1 MIAFLLCIAVL
12 AVFLILP
19 GFVLALAARFRLLP
33 ALALGAPITTGIL
46 AVLGQVL
53 AWLHIPWNLQVIGP
67 ILVFLMAAVCS
78 KGVYTRQRQSR
89 AGHAVIA
96 QTPEPPQ
103 RPESSAASVSR
114 TGFVISLVLAL
125 VAVGII
131 QLLPFVQTLPIL
143 ASPSQSFDAMFH
155 YSSVRAVAQDG
166 TAAWRGAVD
175 TLYPGRHGVYYPA
188 QWATLLSLFVPY
200 ATPTLLSNAL
210 LMALTATV
218 WPLGVALLAQ
228 YAFGQRHPSV
238 PLAVLLSPWPLVF
251 PYYLGV
257 LQSLYPFILAVM
269 WWPLAL
275 WVILRSADVLASWHA
290 GAVPDVTFFRLWG
303 RFFPQTVLGALVVFA
318 TIQAHPSTFGF
329 LCLAVFACLL
339 NAVVKRQLQP
349 WWWLGVVFAALAGGL
364 VVPFGLARLGIGAR
378 ATQAGDN
385 LETLRA
391 LGAMMGLSQ
400 IYQDPWWL
408 PLPLGLLSL
417 LGLVWYTV
425 KRRDLRLVTI
435 VAGVLVL
442 VVATKVPLGPLSIL
456 TGLWYGAY
464 DRIGSGIAIFL
475 PVFAAGAV
483 GELAVTLSR
492 ALTSRVNPSRV
503 FAARVGVAS
512 LTMVL
517 LTGLTLAPI
526 APRFY
531 PDRVLLASIAFVP
544 GSQFHPPWV
553 SNEEFTAMSNLQL
566 PQESL
571 VIGDPSAG
579 EGLLYAV
586 TGIPT
591 YYLQLSG
598 SAFDENRKYLAGHF
612 REIGTNPQVCAIIR
626 QEHIT
631 HYYAD
636 ATGVS
641 DGDFTYPG
649 LHNVDVTSGFTPV
662 AQLGE
667 ATVYKIEACGANSAA
682 MK

>member
-1 MIAFLLCIAVL
+1 MIAQM
-12 AVFLILP
+12 P
-19 GFVLALAARFRLLP
+19 ARP
-33 ALALGAPITTGIL
+33 
-46 AVLGQVL
+46 V
-53 AWLHIPWNLQVIGP
+53 
-67 ILVFLMAAVCS
+67 
-78 KGVYTRQRQSR
+78 
-89 AGHAVIA
+89 
-96 QTPEPPQ
+96 
-103 RPESSAASVSR
+103 SSDASVSR
-114 TGFVISLVLAL
+114 VWFVISLVLAL
-125 VAVGII
+125 VATGII
-131 QLLPFVQTLPIL
+131 QLLPFVQTLPMP

-155 YSSVRAVAQDG
+155 YSSVRVVAEGGD
-166 TAAWRGAVD
+166 AAWKGALD
-175 TLYPGRHGVYYPA
+175 SLYPGRQGAYYPA

-210 LMALTATV
+210 LMALTLTA

-257 LQSLYPFILAVM
+257 LQSLYPYILAVM

-275 WVILRSADVLASWHA
+275 WVVLRSVDTLATWHA
-290 GAVPDVTFFRLWG
+290 GEAPDVTLSRLWE
-303 RFFPQTVLGALVVFA
+303 RFFPKTVLGVLVVFA
-318 TIQAHPSTFGF
+318 AIHAHPSIFGF

-339 NAVVKRQLQP
+339 NAVVKRQLKP
-349 WWWLGVVFAALAGGL
+349 WWWLGVVLAALAGGL
-364 VVPFGLARLGIGAR
+364 VVPFGLTRLGIGAR

-391 LGAMMGLSQ
+391 LAAMLGLSQ

-417 LGLVWYTV
+417 LGLFWYTA
-425 KRRDLRLVTI
+425 KCRDLRLVTI
-435 VAGVLVL
+435 IAGILVL
-442 VVATKVPLGPLSIL
+442 VAATKVPLGPLSIL
-456 TGLWYGAY
+456 TSLWYGAY
-464 DRIGSGIAIFL
+464 DRIGSGIAVFL
-475 PVFAAGAV
+475 PVFAAGGV
-483 GELAVTLSR
+483 GELAVVLSR
-492 ALTSRVNPSRV
+492 AVPSRV
-503 FAARVGVAS
+503 LAARVGVAS

-517 LTGLTLAPI
+517 LTGLAAAPI

-531 PDRVLLASIAFVP
+531 PDRVLLATIAFVP
-544 GSQFHPPWV
+544 GSQFHAPWV
-553 SNEEFTAMSNLQL
+553 SSEEFSAMSNLQL
-566 PQESL
+566 PQDSL

-598 SAFDENRKYLAGHF
+598 SAFDENRKYLADHF
-612 REIGTNPQVCAIIR
+612 REIGTNPKVCAIIR
-626 QEHIT
+626 QERIT

-641 DGDFTYPG
+641 AGDFTYPG
-649 LHNVDVTSGFTPV
+649 LHNVDVTRGFTPV

-667 ATVYKIEACGANSAA
+667 ATVYKIEACESNQPR
-682 MK
+682 

>member
-1 MIAFLLCIAVL
+1 MTAFLLCIAVL

-19 GFVLALAARFRLLP
+19 GFLLALAARFRLLP
-33 ALALGAPITTGIL
+33 ALALGAPITAGIL
-46 AVLGQVL
+46 AVFGQVL
-53 AWLHIPWNLQVIGP
+53 AWLHIPWNLQVVGP
-67 ILVFLMAAVCS
+67 FLVFLVAAVWS
-78 KGVYTRQRQSR
+78 KRMYSLRHQPRG
-89 AGHAVIA
+89 GHAMIA
-96 QTPEPPQ
+96 QMPA
-103 RPESSAASVSR
+103 RPVSPDASASR
-114 TGFVISLVLAL
+114 VWFVISLVLAL
-125 VAVGII
+125 VAAGII
-131 QLLPFVQTLPIL
+131 QLLPFVQTLPMP

-155 YSSVRAVAQDG
+155 YSSVRVVAEGGD
-166 TAAWRGAVD
+166 AAWKGALD
-175 TLYPGRHGVYYPA
+175 SLYPGRQGAYYPA

-210 LMALTATV
+210 LMALTLTA

-257 LQSLYPFILAVM
+257 LQSLYPYILAVM

-275 WVILRSADVLASWHA
+275 WVILRSADTLATWHA
-290 GAVPDVTFFRLWG
+290 GEAPDVTLSRLWE
-303 RFFPQTVLGALVVFA
+303 RFFPKTVLGVLVVFA
-318 TIQAHPSTFGF
+318 AVHAHPSIFGF

-339 NAVVKRQLQP
+339 NAVVKRQLKP
-349 WWWLGVVFAALAGGL
+349 WWWLGVVLAALAGGL
-364 VVPFGLARLGIGAR
+364 VVPFGLTRLGIGAR

-391 LGAMMGLSQ
+391 LAAMLGLSQ

-417 LGLVWYTV
+417 LGLFWYTA
-425 KRRDLRLVTI
+425 KCRDLRLVTI
-435 VAGVLVL
+435 IAGILVL
-442 VVATKVPLGPLSIL
+442 VAATKVPLGPLSIL
-456 TGLWYGAY
+456 TSLWYGAY
-464 DRIGSGIAIFL
+464 DRIGSGIAVLL
-475 PVFAAGAV
+475 PVFAAGGV
-483 GELAVTLSR
+483 GELAVFLSR
-492 ALTSRVNPSRV
+492 AVPSRV
-503 FAARVGVAS
+503 LAARVGVAS
-512 LTMVL
+512 LATVV
-517 LTGLTLAPI
+517 LTGLVAAPI

-531 PDRVLLASIAFVP
+531 PDRVLLATIAFVP
-544 GSQFHPPWV
+544 GSQFHAPWV
-553 SNEEFTAMSNLQL
+553 SSEEFSAMSNLQL
-566 PQESL
+566 PQDSL

-598 SAFDENRKYLAGHF
+598 SAFDENRKYLADHF
-612 REIGTNPQVCAIIR
+612 REIGTNPKVCAIIR
-626 QEHIT
+626 QERIT

-641 DGDFTYPG
+641 AGDFTYPG
-649 LHNVDVTSGFTPV
+649 LHNVDVTRGFTPV

-667 ATVYKIEACGANSAA
+667 ATVYKIEACESNQPR
-682 MK
+682 

>member
-1 MIAFLLCIAVL
+1 MTAFLLCIAVL

-19 GFVLALAARFRLLP
+19 GFLLALAARFRLLP
-33 ALALGAPITTGIL
+33 ALALGAPITAGIL
-46 AVLGQVL
+46 AVFGQVL
-53 AWLHIPWNLQVIGP
+53 AWLHIPWNLQVVGP
-67 ILVFLMAAVCS
+67 FLVFLVAAVWS
-78 KGVYTRQRQSR
+78 KRMYSLRHQPRG
-89 AGHAVIA
+89 GHAMIA
-96 QTPEPPQ
+96 QMPA
-103 RPESSAASVSR
+103 RPVSSDASASR
-114 TGFVISLVLAL
+114 VWFVISLVLAL
-125 VAVGII
+125 VAAGII
-131 QLLPFVQTLPIL
+131 QLLPFVQTLPMP

-155 YSSVRAVAQDG
+155 YSSVRVVAEGGD
-166 TAAWRGAVD
+166 AAWKGALD
-175 TLYPGRHGVYYPA
+175 LLYPGRQGAYYPA

-210 LMALTATV
+210 LMALTLTA

-251 PYYLGV
+251 PCYLGV
-257 LQSLYPFILAVM
+257 LQSLYPYILAVM

-275 WVILRSADVLASWHA
+275 WVVLRSVDTLATWHA
-290 GAVPDVTFFRLWG
+290 GEAPDVTLSRLWE
-303 RFFPQTVLGALVVFA
+303 RFFPKTVLGVLVVFA
-318 TIQAHPSTFGF
+318 AVHAHPSIFGF

-339 NAVVKRQLQP
+339 NAVVKRQLKP
-349 WWWLGVVFAALAGGL
+349 WWWLGVVLAALAGGL
-364 VVPFGLARLGIGAR
+364 VVPFGLTRLGIGAR

-391 LGAMMGLSQ
+391 LAAMLGLSQ

-417 LGLVWYTV
+417 LGLFWYTA
-425 KRRDLRLVTI
+425 KCRDLRLVTVI
-435 VAGVLVL
+435 AGILVL
-442 VVATKVPLGPLSIL
+442 VAATKVPLGPLSIL
-456 TGLWYGAY
+456 TSLWYGAY
-464 DRIGSGIAIFL
+464 DRIGSGIAVFL

-483 GELAVTLSR
+483 GELAVVLSR
-492 ALTSRVNPSRV
+492 AVPSRV
-503 FAARVGVAS
+503 LAARVGVAS

-517 LTGLTLAPI
+517 LTGLAAAPI

-531 PDRVLLASIAFVP
+531 PDRVLLATIAFVP
-544 GSQFHPPWV
+544 GSQFHAPWV
-553 SNEEFTAMSNLQL
+553 SSEEFSAMSNLQL
-566 PQESL
+566 PQDSL

-586 TGIPT
+586 TGILT

-598 SAFDENRKYLAGHF
+598 SAFDENRKYLADHF

-626 QEHIT
+626 QERIT

-641 DGDFTYPG
+641 AGDFTYPG
-649 LHNVDVTSGFTPV
+649 LHNVDVTRGFTPV

-667 ATVYKIEACGANSAA
+667 ATVYKIEVCESNQPR
-682 MK
+682 

>member
-1 MIAFLLCIAVL
+1 MTAFLLCIAVL

-19 GFVLALAARFRLLP
+19 GFLLALAARFRLLP
-33 ALALGAPITTGIL
+33 ALALGAPITAGIL
-46 AVLGQVL
+46 AVFGQVL
-53 AWLHIPWNLQVIGP
+53 AWLHIPWNLQVVGP
-67 ILVFLMAAVCS
+67 FLVFLVAAVWS
-78 KGVYTRQRQSR
+78 KRMYSLRHQPRG
-89 AGHAVIA
+89 GHAMIA
-96 QTPEPPQ
+96 QMPA
-103 RPESSAASVSR
+103 RPVSSDASVPR
-114 TGFVISLVLAL
+114 VWFVISLVLVL
-125 VAVGII
+125 VAAGII
-131 QLLPFVQTLPIL
+131 QLLPFVQTLPMP

-155 YSSVRAVAQDG
+155 YSSVRVVAEGGD
-166 TAAWRGAVD
+166 AAWKGALD
-175 TLYPGRHGVYYPA
+175 SLYPGRQGAYYPA

-210 LMALTATV
+210 LMALTLTA

-251 PYYLGV
+251 PCYLGV
-257 LQSLYPFILAVM
+257 LQSLYPYILAVM

-275 WVILRSADVLASWHA
+275 WVVLRSVDTLATWHA
-290 GAVPDVTFFRLWG
+290 GEAPDVTLSRLWE
-303 RFFPQTVLGALVVFA
+303 RFFPKTVLGVLVVFA
-318 TIQAHPSTFGF
+318 AVHAHPSIFGF

-339 NAVVKRQLQP
+339 NAVVKRQLKP
-349 WWWLGVVFAALAGGL
+349 WWWLGVVLAALAGGL
-364 VVPFGLARLGIGAR
+364 VVPFGLTRLGIGAR

-391 LGAMMGLSQ
+391 LAAMLGLSQ

-417 LGLVWYTV
+417 LGLFWYTA
-425 KRRDLRLVTI
+425 KCRDLRLVTI
-435 VAGVLVL
+435 IAGILVL
-442 VVATKVPLGPLSIL
+442 VAATKVPLGPLSIL
-456 TGLWYGAY
+456 TSLWYGAY
-464 DRIGSGIAIFL
+464 DRIGSGIAVFL

-483 GELAVTLSR
+483 GELAVVLSR
-492 ALTSRVNPSRV
+492 AVPSRV
-503 FAARVGVAS
+503 LAARVGVAS

-517 LTGLTLAPI
+517 LTGLAAAPI

-531 PDRVLLASIAFVP
+531 PDRVLLATIAFVP
-544 GSQFHPPWV
+544 GSQFHAPWV
-553 SNEEFTAMSNLQL
+553 SSEEFSAMSNLQL
-566 PQESL
+566 PQDSL

-598 SAFDENRKYLAGHF
+598 SAFDENRKYLADHF
-612 REIGTNPQVCAIIR
+612 REIGTNPKVCAIIR
-626 QEHIT
+626 QERIT

-641 DGDFTYPG
+641 AGDFTYPG
-649 LHNVDVTSGFTPV
+649 LHNVDVTRGFTPV

-667 ATVYKIEACGANSAA
+667 ATVYKIEVCESNQPR
-682 MK
+682 

>member
-1 MIAFLLCIAVL
+1 MTAFLLCIAVL

-19 GFVLALAARFRLLP
+19 GFLLALAARFRLLP
-33 ALALGAPITTGIL
+33 ALALGAPITAGIL
-46 AVLGQVL
+46 AVFGQVL
-53 AWLHIPWNLQVIGP
+53 AWLHIPWNLQVVGP
-67 ILVFLMAAVCS
+67 FLVFLVAAVWS
-78 KGVYTRQRQSR
+78 KRMYSLRHQPRG
-89 AGHAVIA
+89 GHAMIA
-96 QTPEPPQ
+96 QMPA
-103 RPESSAASVSR
+103 RPVSSDASASR
-114 TGFVISLVLAL
+114 VWFVISLVLAL
-125 VAVGII
+125 VAAGII
-131 QLLPFVQTLPIL
+131 QLLPFVQTLPMP

-155 YSSVRAVAQDG
+155 YSSVRVVAEGGD
-166 TAAWRGAVD
+166 AAWKGALD
-175 TLYPGRHGVYYPA
+175 LLYPGRQGAYYPA

-210 LMALTATV
+210 LMALTLTA

-251 PYYLGV
+251 PCYLGV
-257 LQSLYPFILAVM
+257 LQSLYPYILAVM

-275 WVILRSADVLASWHA
+275 WVVLRSVDTLATWHA
-290 GAVPDVTFFRLWG
+290 GEAPDVTLSRLWE
-303 RFFPQTVLGALVVFA
+303 RFFPKTVLGVLVVFA
-318 TIQAHPSTFGF
+318 AVHAHPSIFGF

-339 NAVVKRQLQP
+339 NAVVKRQLKP
-349 WWWLGVVFAALAGGL
+349 WWWLGVVLAALAGGL
-364 VVPFGLARLGIGAR
+364 VVPFGLTRLGIGAR

-391 LGAMMGLSQ
+391 LAAMLGLSQ

-417 LGLVWYTV
+417 LGLFWYTA
-425 KRRDLRLVTI
+425 KCRDLRLVTVI
-435 VAGVLVL
+435 AGILVL
-442 VVATKVPLGPLSIL
+442 VAATKVPLGPLSIL
-456 TGLWYGAY
+456 TSLWYGAY
-464 DRIGSGIAIFL
+464 DRIGSGIAVFL

-483 GELAVTLSR
+483 GELAVVLSR
-492 ALTSRVNPSRV
+492 AVPSRV
-503 FAARVGVAS
+503 LAARVGVAS

-517 LTGLTLAPI
+517 LTGLAAAPI

-531 PDRVLLASIAFVP
+531 PDRVLLATIAFVP
-544 GSQFHPPWV
+544 GSQFHAPWV
-553 SNEEFTAMSNLQL
+553 SSEEFSAMSNLQL
-566 PQESL
+566 PQDSL

-598 SAFDENRKYLAGHF
+598 SAFDENRKYLADHF

-626 QEHIT
+626 QERIT

-641 DGDFTYPG
+641 AGDFTYPG
-649 LHNVDVTSGFTPV
+649 LHNVDVTRGFTPV

-667 ATVYKIEACGANSAA
+667 ATVYKIEVCESNQPR
-682 MK
+682 

>member
-1 MIAFLLCIAVL
+1 MTAFLLCIAVL

-19 GFVLALAARFRLLP
+19 GFLLALAARFRLLP
-33 ALALGAPITTGIL
+33 ALALSAPITAGIL
-46 AVLGQVL
+46 AVFGQVL
-53 AWLHIPWNLQVIGP
+53 AWLHIPWNLQVVGP
-67 ILVFLMAAVCS
+67 FLVFLVAAVCFKRMYS
-78 KGVYTRQRQSR
+78 LRHQPRG
-89 AGHAVIA
+89 GHAMIA
-96 QTPEPPQ
+96 QMPA
-103 RPESSAASVSR
+103 RPVSSDASVSR
-114 TGFVISLVLAL
+114 VWFVISLVLAL
-125 VAVGII
+125 VVAGII
-131 QLLPFVQTLPIL
+131 QLLPFVQTLPMP

-155 YSSVRAVAQDG
+155 YSSVRVMAEDG
-166 TAAWRGAVD
+166 SAAWKGALD
-175 TLYPGRHGVYYPA
+175 SLYPGRQGVYYPA

-200 ATPTLLSNAL
+200 ATPTFLSNAL
-210 LMALTATV
+210 LMALTLTV

-257 LQSLYPFILAVM
+257 LQSLYPYILAVM

-275 WVILRSADVLASWHA
+275 WVILRSVDTLASWHA
-290 GAVPDVTFFRLWG
+290 GEAPDVTFSRLWE
-303 RFFPQTVLGALVVFA
+303 RFFPKTVLGVLVVFA
-318 TIQAHPSTFGF
+318 AVHAHPSIFGF

-339 NAVVKRQLQP
+339 NAVVKRQLKP
-349 WWWLGVVFAALAGGL
+349 WWWVGVVLAALAGGL
-364 VVPFGLARLGIGAR
+364 VVPLGLARLGIGAR

-391 LGAMMGLSQ
+391 LAAMLGLSQ

-417 LGLVWYTV
+417 LGLVWYTT
-425 KRRDLRLVTI
+425 KCRDLRLVTI
-435 VAGVLVL
+435 IAGILILVA
-442 VVATKVPLGPLSIL
+442 ATKVSLGLLSIL

-464 DRIGSGIAIFL
+464 DRIGSGIAVFL

-483 GELAVTLSR
+483 GELAVMLSR
-492 ALTSRVNPSRV
+492 AVPSRAV
-503 FAARVGVAS
+503 PVRVGVAS

-517 LTGLTLAPI
+517 LTGVVATPI
-526 APRFY
+526 APRCY
-531 PDRVLLASIAFVP
+531 PDRVTLATIAFVP
-544 GSQFHPPWV
+544 GSQFHAPWV
-553 SNEEFTAMSNLQL
+553 SSEEFAAMSSLQL
-566 PQESL
+566 TRNSL

-598 SAFDENRKYLAGHF
+598 SAFDENRKYLAEHF
-612 REIGTNPQVCAIIR
+612 REIGTNPKVCAIIR
-626 QEHIT
+626 AERIT

-649 LHNVDVTSGFTPV
+649 LHNVDVTRGFTPV

-667 ATVYKIEACGANSAA
+667 ATVYKIEACGANSAT